1 MLPDGLPGGFK
12 LGETVF
18 YLGEDDQW
26 EDGDSISYGEKG
38 EVTGSVVEDAR
49 TLTLSLSLSLTLS
62 LSLSM
67 GLTLALTLTRWSRT
81 CTSTL
86 PSSCC
91 WWPSRA

>member
-49 TLTLSLSLSLTLS
+49 TLTLTLAVTMTISLTLS
-62 LSLSM
+62 V
-67 GLTLALTLTRWSRT
+67 GLTLAW
-81 CTSTL
+81 
-86 PSSCC
+86 
-91 WWPSRA
+91 A